1 MTNIFNT
8 YIPKFIVDIKR
19 DNKDILFVSSSAF
32 SAEGDVYTLDV
43 RTVSPN
49 VIQTTQSLNELKPD
63 VSDVYPYKV
72 VTPIDY
78 DGATILLVPSIE
90 NEPTASQHYYA
101 PIYFERYNKTVLNNI
116 DRRFL
121 ELTGSLA
128 RQS

>member
-19 DNKDILFVSSSAF
+19 DNNDVLFVSSSAF

-49 VIQTTQSLNELKPD
+49 VIQTTQSLNELKPE
-63 VSDVYPYKV
+63 VSDVYPYKI

-78 DGATILLVPSIE
+78 DGSTILLVPSVE

-116 DRRFL
+116 DRQFL
-121 ELTGSLA
+121 ELTSSLA
-128 RQS
+128 R